1 MKRTQG
7 RLADGRE
14 IFWYDIKDDRESAP
28 QDQRD
33 LPDRASGPEMRY
45 DPLLDEWVAIASAR
59 QGRTHL
65 PPANECPLC
74 PSTEAFDT
82 EIPGGAY
89 DVVVFENRFPSFRG
103 DQPGTKPSRPDDLSV
118 HEAGGRTE
126 VVCFSPE
133 HNASFADL
141 SVEQVRLVVDAWADR
156 TKDLSE
162 HPGVKQVFPFENRGQ
177 EVGVTLHHPHGQ
189 IYAYPFVPPRS
200 KQHLTNAYYY
210 REDTGRCL
218 FSARLA
224 AEVGSMDRIV
234 ERTDAW
240 TAFVPFA
247 SRWPLELHIYPNR
260 KLADLTE
267 LDDEERDGFADLY
280 RDLLKRLDLIYD
292 APLPYMMAWHQAPM
306 TSMRD
311 LGYLHLELFT
321 IRRSAEK
328 LKYLA
333 SSESAMG
340 SFVNDVAPEA
350 AAELLRSLGART

>member
-7 RLADGRE
+7 QLADGRD
-14 IFWYDIKDDRESAP
+14 IFWYDLKDERDAAP
-28 QDQRD
+28 VDQRD
-33 LPDRASGPEMRY
+33 LPERAPAPHMRH
-45 DPLLDEWVAIASAR
+45 DPLLDEWVAVASAR

-65 PPANECPLC
+65 PPTDECPLC
-74 PSTEAFDT
+74 PSTPTFAT

-103 DQPGTKPSRPDDLSV
+103 DQVESKPAGPDDLSMPV
-118 HEAGGRTE
+118 AGGRTE
-126 VVCFSPE
+126 VVCFSPD

-189 IYAYPFVPPRS
+189 IYAYPFVTPRS
-200 KQHLTNAYYY
+200 TQHLANAH
-210 REDTGRCL
+210 RFHERTGGCL
-218 FSARLA
+218 FTARLA
-224 AEVGSMDRIV
+224 AEVDSVDRIV
-234 ERTDAW
+234 ERTDSW

-260 KLADLTE
+260 KVADLTE
-267 LDDEERDGFADLY
+267 LDDQERDGFADLY

-292 APLPYMMAWHQAPM
+292 APLPYMMAWHQAPV
-306 TSMRD
+306 TAMRD

-321 IRRSAEK
+321 IRRSAQK

-340 SFVNDVAPEA
+340 SFVNDVAPES
-350 AAELLRSLGART
+350 AAELLRSLGSRT